1 MIQKILLLMLAGA
14 FGTLLRYFLSVYV
27 QKLAGSEFP
36 FGTMAVNL
44 IGCFAIGILYAL
56 FEGKIT
62 MNEEMRLILF
72 VGFMGAFTT
81 FSTFI
86 FESNVLLKNS
96 QYMMAFGN
104 ILIQNLVGIAAV
116 YGGLQL
122 GKLA

>member
-1 MIQKILLLMLAGA
+1 MLAGA

-36 FGTMAVNL
+36 YGTMTVNL
-44 IGCFAIGILYAL
+44 IGCFAIGLLYAL

-62 MNEEMRLILF
+62 ISEEMRLVLF

-96 QYMMAFGN
+96 QYLMVFGN